1 MNIDCNIDGSVDV
14 TGCKLSVY
22 PMSDQFA
29 TIITDAIKQLN
40 SLELPVW
47 QKTDMFSTTY
57 RGRQENVVNIVK
69 AACQLTYTDST
80 HTVYELTFS
89 KGCPGDTDAD
99 HYLNEEITPIKL
111 GKALPNMHVD
121 CKYSFYAFGDADY
134 MKDIEKIVNMAEVK
148 GLNPEG
154 MHYATKLSGSVNDLF
169 DYFNEAL
176 SYAHE
181 HIRHYVM
188 EVTISV
194 NSPSVSSN

>member
-14 TGCKLSVY
+14 TGCKLSIY
-22 PMSDQFA
+22 PMSDQFSG
-29 TIITDAIKQLN
+29 IITDAIQQLAT
-40 SLELPVW
+40 LKLPVW

-69 AACQLTYTDST
+69 AACQLAYKDSV

-99 HYLNEEITPIKL
+99 HYLNEEITPIKFDRE
-111 GKALPNMHVD
+111 LPNIPVA
-121 CKYSFYAFGDADY
+121 CKYSFYAFGEADY
-134 MKDIEKIVNMAEVK
+134 MQDIEKIVNLAEKK
-148 GLNPEG
+148 GLNPQG
-154 MHYATKLSGSVNDLF
+154 MHYATKLSGSIDDLF
-169 DYFNEAL
+169 DYFNQAL

-194 NSPSVSSN
+194 NSPTTK

>member
-1 MNIDCNIDGSVDV
+1 MAGV
-14 TGCKLSVY
+14 TGCKLSIY
-22 PMSDQFA
+22 PMSDNFA
-29 TIITDAIKQLN
+29 GIITNAIHQLDALK
-40 SLELPVW
+40 LPVW
-47 QKTDMFSTTY
+47 QKTDLFSTTY

-69 AACQLTYTDST
+69 AACQLAYTESV

-99 HYLNEEITPIKL
+99 HYLNEEITPIKFEHE
-111 GKALPNMHVD
+111 LPNIPVA

-134 MKDIEKIVNMAEVK
+134 MKDIEKIVNMAEDK

-154 MHYATKLSGSVNDLF
+154 MHYATKLTGSIDDLF

-194 NSPSVSSN
+194 NSPSEG

>member
-1 MNIDCNIDGSVDV
+1 M
-14 TGCKLSVY
+14 
-22 PMSDQFA
+22 
-29 TIITDAIKQLN
+29 
-40 SLELPVW
+40 
-47 QKTDMFSTTY
+47 
-57 RGRQENVVNIVK
+57 NIVK
-69 AACQLTYTDST
+69 AACQLAYTESV

-99 HYLNEEITPIKL
+99 HYLNEEITPIKFEHE
-111 GKALPNMHVD
+111 LPNIPVA

-134 MKDIEKIVNMAEVK
+134 MKDIEKIVNMAEDK

-154 MHYATKLSGSVNDLF
+154 MHYATKLTGSIDDLF

-194 NSPSVSSN
+194 NSPSEG